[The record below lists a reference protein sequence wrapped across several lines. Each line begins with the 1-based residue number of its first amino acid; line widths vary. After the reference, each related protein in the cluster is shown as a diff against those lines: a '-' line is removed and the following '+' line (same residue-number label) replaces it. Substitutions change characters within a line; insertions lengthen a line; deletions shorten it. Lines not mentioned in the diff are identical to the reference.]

1 MDAGLFDQGF
11 VGQGFNWWIGQ
22 IADDSTWRDNINPG
36 KFRSKESIPGW
47 GYRYKVR
54 IFGLHDLGEEAIAS
68 KNLPWANIMYP
79 VTAGSYLQASGQTP
93 MVRQGNIVFGFFL
106 DGPQQQQPVIMGI
119 LGNNTQTSLAT
130 TIGDSRVTKEKD
142 GTLGTS
148 GYAKQ
153 KGGEPSKEATPRP
166 PDYDKATEK
175 PRSKKDA
182 LETATAPLGVALN
195 MFGLPSDRNPTEG
208 QLAAIQSAKN
218 EAEKRGLDISAA
230 TNLIKNRV
238 STYTANKTQEANS
251 PRSEVKPGATVEGEA
266 LHLQTAANIKQ
277 DAVYHF
283 KRVLMKPDNIVESA
297 NKAMQ
302 TDMDNMVQAID
313 KHMNAL
319 ASYTD
324 AVSMTEGV
332 KNLKKLISDSSK
344 QQSKYMK
351 VVMDKVME
359 FNQKALNKEMTAAV
373 SALPSSERYKFL
385 DLKENMEQEILSSFN
400 GITGG
405 MGGLLEGVI
414 SKILNLD
421 GDPETGT
428 PGLIEQAMDMALN
441 PDPVDPN
448 NPQPPKGLPRV
459 PICTSEDVIAS
470 VMAASREQI
479 DKTNNDIIGGIDGF
493 IGDTMKEMAGVSGAL
508 GGMLSKLGNI
518 NGSITQALNF
528 ENITSNIFP
537 FELPPNPAVSD
548 FYTFASGGA
557 GQSQTQLPNPKAVEA
572 AVTKQLGNLAEGK
585 IPNPIPKIP
594 FATIP
599 KGTLDVDLKNVTAN
613 VLTSEQTEQFTKLKE
628 DGSKITDD
636 FEFDMF

>member
-1 MDAGLFDQGF
+1 MAERFNQGF

-22 IADDSTWRDNINPG
+22 VADDSTWRDNINPG
-36 KFRSKESIPGW
+36 KFRSKESVPGW

-54 IFGLHDLGEEAIAS
+54 IFGLHDLGEESIES

-79 VTAGSYLQASGQTP
+79 VTAGAYLQASGQTP

-106 DGPQQQQPVIMGI
+106 DGPGQQQPVIMGV
-119 LGNNTQTSLAT
+119 LGNNAQTQLAT
-130 TIGDSRVTKEKD
+130 TIGDSRVTSKKD

-153 KGGEPSKEATPRP
+153 KGGEPVGNSASTP
-166 PDYDKATEK
+166 PDSDKGTEK
-175 PRSKKDA
+175 PKSK
-182 LETATAPLGVALN
+182 EQEQESAPNPPGVGLN
-195 MFGLPSDRNPTEG
+195 IFGLPSNRNPTVS
-208 QLAAIQSAKN
+208 QIQSIQSAKA
-218 EAEKRGLDISAA
+218 EAEKLGLTALA
-230 TNLIKNRV
+230 TADLVKNRV
-238 STYTANKTQEANS
+238 AAGIANRTKEANS
-251 PRSEVKPGATVEGEA
+251 PRSPVQPGATLEGEA
-266 LHLQTAANIKQ
+266 IHLQNAAALKL

-283 KRVLMKPDNIVESA
+283 KRVLMKPDNLVESA

-319 ASYTD
+319 SSYTD
-324 AVSMTEGV
+324 AVSMTKGV
-332 KNLKKLISDSSK
+332 ENLKKLISDSSK

-421 GDPETGT
+421 GDPATGT
-428 PGLIEQAMDMALN
+428 PGLIDQAMEAALN
-441 PDPVDPN
+441 QSPSDPN
-448 NPQPPKGLPRV
+448 NPEPLKGMPKV
-459 PICTSEDVIAS
+459 PICTSEDVIAT
-470 VMAASREQI
+470 VLAASREQI

-548 FYTFASGGA
+548 FYTFANGGSGQA
-557 GQSQTQLPNPKAVEA
+557 QTQLPSPKAVEA
-572 AVTKQLGNLAEGK
+572 AVGKQLGNLAAGK
-585 IPNPIPKIP
+585 LPNAIPKIP

-599 KGTLDVDLKNVTAN
+599 KNTPNVNLKDVASN
-613 VLTSEQTEQFTKLKE
+613 VLPDEGEE
-628 DGSKITDD
+628 G
-636 FEFDMF
+636 EFVMF